1 VEARRDV
8 SEWVW
13 VRPPPRACFV
23 LDMREILSP
32 RGEFAS
38 VRGCVWRVEVGGYVC
53 GGLDG

>member
-1 VEARRDV
+1 V